1 MDAFTPGSGRR
12 LGAARAASDALGS
25 EPPTPAGAPSGHVD
39 WSAATKR
46 MLADV
51 APVLENGGATTVSE
65 MTSRRD
71 ENNAKVKV
79 SRSEAARIFY
89 QVLVL
94 KTHGFVDLEQ
104 KRAYGDI
111 DVVAGPK
118 MVEAA

>member
-1 MDAFTPGSGRR
+1 
-12 LGAARAASDALGS
+12 
-25 EPPTPAGAPSGHVD
+25 
-39 WSAATKR
+39 